1 MISYP
6 QGFKKSI
13 IEKNEENNW
22 IQKISDLNPDLIVLA
37 GFMRILSSNFINHF
51 QNRIINLHPS
61 LLPSFQG
68 LNAIE
73 QAFNKNV
80 KITGCT
86 VHWVN
91 ERVDDGEIIA
101 QAPVRIMNDDE
112 LPLVKQKVQAAEH
125 ILLPWVIRDLALGTT
140 PFPQ

>member
-1 MISYP
+1 M
-6 QGFKKSI
+6 
-13 IEKNEENNW
+13 
-22 IQKISDLNPDLIVLA
+22 
-37 GFMRILSSNFINHF
+37 
-51 QNRIINLHPS
+51 
-61 LLPSFQG
+61 PSFQG

-112 LPLVKQKVQAAEH
+112 LPLVKQKVQAA
-125 ILLPWVIRDLALGTT
+125 
-140 PFPQ
+140 